1 MNDKEILY
9 NVLDREI
16 DNLLSNNPALYMF
29 RTSIKNWVYNYIEP
43 YVNFFIDG
51 GKLDADMAEAYVLDE
66 TTKKLE
72 AFKAKFKEERSNE
85 ENK

>member
-1 MNDKEILY
+1 M
-9 NVLDREI
+9 
-16 DNLLSNNPALYMF
+16 
-29 RTSIKNWVYNYIEP
+29 YNYIEP